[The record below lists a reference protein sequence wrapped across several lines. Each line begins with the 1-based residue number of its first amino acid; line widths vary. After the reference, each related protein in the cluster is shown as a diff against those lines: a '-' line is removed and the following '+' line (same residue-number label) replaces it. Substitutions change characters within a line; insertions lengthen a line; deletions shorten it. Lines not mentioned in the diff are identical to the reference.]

1 MLADGIVED
10 LSVVSHA
17 IELDLLRVQDELAH
31 DDRLVLSQ
39 LASGKQEFLE
49 KKKKKTRT
57 HATNVVSQWCSRLGT
72 TSSTKW
78 VRTYLVVHNNT

>member
-49 KKKKKTRT
+49 KKKKKKRAHT
-57 HATNVVSQWCSRLGT
+57 QP
-72 TSSTKW
+72 TSS
-78 VRTYLVVHNNT
+78 VSGVHGLAQHHRQNGFEHTW